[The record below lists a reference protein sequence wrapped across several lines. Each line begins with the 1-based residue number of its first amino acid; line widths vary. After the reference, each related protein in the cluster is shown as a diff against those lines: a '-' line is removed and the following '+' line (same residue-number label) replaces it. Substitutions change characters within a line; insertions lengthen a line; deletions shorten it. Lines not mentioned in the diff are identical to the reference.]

1 MSISARLDGLEQRLR
16 TLTDCAAIE
25 ALKAR
30 YWHAIDLK
38 RPDDV
43 RDCLAPDLVVEFEGL
58 PRCESRDAF
67 MAIIRQGA
75 VRTQAFDMHH
85 GQNPRIALTG
95 TDTAEGEWDV
105 FYYGIDL
112 SARTLMQMAGAYRDT
127 YVRRGGR
134 WWIATTAMRQ
144 TSLHV
149 QSVDQAGSA
158 HTEIFGRAAAPM
170 SFQRQ
175 EGSA

>member
-1 MSISARLDGLEQRLR
+1 MSIAARLDGLEQRLR
-16 TLTDCAAIE
+16 ALTDCAAIE

-30 YWHAIDLK
+30 YWHALDLK

-43 RDCLAPDLVVEFEGL
+43 RDCLAEDLVVEFEGL
-58 PRCESRDAF
+58 PQFESRDAF
-67 MAIIRQGA
+67 MVIVRQGA
-75 VRTQAFDMHH
+75 ARTQAFDMHH
-85 GQNPRIALTG
+85 GQNPRITLTG
-95 TDTAEGEWDV
+95 ADSAEGEWDV

-112 SARTLMQMAGAYRDT
+112 AARTLMRMAGAYHDT
-127 YVRRGGR
+127 YVRRGRR
-134 WWIATTAMRQ
+134 WWIATTAMRP

-149 QSVDQAGSA
+149 QSVDQAGLARTS
-158 HTEIFGRAAAPM
+158 IFGRAAAPI

>member
-1 MSISARLDGLEQRLR
+1 
-16 TLTDCAAIE
+16 
-25 ALKAR
+25 
-30 YWHAIDLK
+30 
-38 RPDDV
+38 
-43 RDCLAPDLVVEFEGL
+43 
-58 PRCESRDAF
+58 
-67 MAIIRQGA
+67 
-75 VRTQAFDMHH
+75 MHH

-95 TDTAEGEWDV
+95 ADSAEGEWDV

-134 WWIATTAMRQ
+134 WWIATMAMRQ

-149 QSVDQAGSA
+149 QSVDQAGLARTS
-158 HTEIFGRAAAPM
+158 IFGRAAAPI

>member
-16 TLTDCAAIE
+16 ALTDCAAIE
-25 ALKAR
+25 ALKYR
-30 YWHAIDLK
+30 YWHMLDQK
-38 RPDDV
+38 RPDEV
-43 RDCLAPDLVVEFEGL
+43 RDCLAEDVVVEFEGL
-58 PRCESRDAF
+58 PRFESRDAF

-75 VRTQAFDMHH
+75 SRTQAFDMHH
-85 GQNPRIALTG
+85 GQNPRIVLTG
-95 TDTAEGEWDV
+95 ADSAEGAWEV

-112 SARTLMQMAGAYRDT
+112 SARTLMQMAGSYHDT

-149 QSVDQAGSA
+149 QSVDQAGVPR
-158 HTEIFGRAAAPM
+158 TEIFGRAAAPI

>member
-1 MSISARLDGLEQRLR
+1 MSIAARLDGLEQRLR
-16 TLTDCAAIE
+16 ALTDCAAIE

-38 RPDDV
+38 HPDDV
-43 RDCLAPDLVVEFEGL
+43 RECLAADLVVEFEGL
-58 PRCESRDAF
+58 PRFESRDAF

-75 VRTQAFDMHH
+75 ARRQAFDMHH
-85 GQNPRIALTG
+85 GQNPRIMLTG
-95 TDTAEGEWDV
+95 ADSAEGEWEV

-134 WWIATTAMRQ
+134 WLIATTAMRQ

-149 QSVDQAGSA
+149 QSVGQGGMAR
-158 HTEIFGRAAAPM
+158 TNVLGRPAAPI

>member
-1 MSISARLDGLEQRLR
+1 MSIAARLDGLEQRVRALS
-16 TLTDCAAIE
+16 DCAAIE

-30 YWHAIDLK
+30 YWHALDLK
-38 RPDDV
+38 RPDVV
-43 RDCLAPDLVVEFEGL
+43 RDCLAEDLVVEFEGL
-58 PRCESRDAF
+58 PRFESRDAF

-75 VRTQAFDMHH
+75 ARTQAFDMHH
-85 GQNPRIALTG
+85 GQNPRITLTG
-95 TDTAEGEWDV
+95 ADSAEGEWDV

-112 SARTLMQMAGAYRDT
+112 STRTLMQMAGAYRDT
-127 YVRRGGR
+127 YVRRDGR
-134 WWIATTAMRQ
+134 WWIATMAMWQ

-158 HTEIFGRAAAPM
+158 RTSIFGRAAAPI
-170 SFQRQ
+170 SFQTQ

>member
-1 MSISARLDGLEQRLR
+1 MSIAARLDGLEQRLR
-16 TLTDCAAIE
+16 ALSNCATIE

-38 RPDDV
+38 RPDVV
-43 RDCLAPDLVVEFEGL
+43 RDCLAEDLIVEFEGL
-58 PRCESRDAF
+58 PRFESRDAF
-67 MAIIRQGA
+67 MEIIRQGA
-75 VRTQAFDMHH
+75 ARTQAFDMHH

-95 TDTAEGEWDV
+95 ADSAEGEWDV

-134 WWIATTAMRQ
+134 WWIATMAMRQ

-149 QSVDQAGSA
+149 QSVDQAGLARTS
-158 HTEIFGRAAAPM
+158 IFGRAAAPI